1 MVLASLRARWAGFLG
16 AFVAVALG
24 VALIAAT
31 GVGLAASVRAPER
44 EPVRFADSPVVVA
57 GRDTLTVPVR
67 RGPET
72 RHVTKRLAHP
82 HPVDNELLREL
93 RRLGRL
99 SPGRAD
105 PARAHPGQ
113 THPGQTH
120 PGQSHPGQTRTDR
133 TAPDAVGLDAPA
145 ARVRAVVAASGTGA
159 RVLTGADRRQ
169 VDTDAE
175 RDARAL
181 VAVNAF
187 LGTAGGVAAFVSA
200 FVTASTFA
208 FVVALRRREFGLLRA
223 AGASRGQVRRWLL
236 AEALAVGAA
245 ASAAGCVI
253 GAWAAPGLARA
264 LVDAEVAP
272 PWFTVDGGPGGFA
285 WTWWP
290 YQLAF
295 WTGLLVA
302 LAGSWSA
309 ARRAGRVSPVEALRE
324 ASLDTGVMPLG
335 RRVVG
340 AVLLAG
346 GVGLLAWTLWTE
358 PSELLKRKTYT
369 TQPMILSTGVAALSP
384 LLVRHV
390 VAVFRRPAFLARG
403 AGGPGRRRVRG
414 LGRRLAGG
422 LGRRPAGAVG
432 RHPAGAVGRHPAEG
446 VSRHPAGGVSRHPA
460 GGVSRHPAGGVS
472 RHPAERRGRRPA
484 ESPVPHPAERPGRRP
499 AKSPGRRSASALALA
514 RVARANAAGSV
525 RRTAAVAAPVLVTV
539 ATAGCLLGSAAT
551 VGAAKA
557 TEARDRTAAQLIVTG
572 DDLRPPGRIPGATVA
587 ASASTAV
594 FVREDDETALLRA
607 DARAVTD
614 PAAYAATHRLPV
626 VAGDVRRLD
635 DRSIVVN
642 EEWQRHRVGEHVDVW
657 LSDGRRARLR
667 IVAVLAR
674 GTGDNGAYVT
684 ARNAPAAPLD
694 RVDVR
699 LRDGADPAAVAAAL
713 RTTGGQV
720 RTAGEWLAAEYP
732 GMKHQTRLGLHMLL
746 ALCLA
751 YTAISLAS
759 TQLMTAPVRAPEL
772 RSLRLLGAAPGQ
784 IRLVVAAEAVLAV
797 TVGAVLG
804 LAVTLVGLGGLSAGL
819 ARLSAPA
826 GVVVPWDVM
835 GVCVGVL
842 AVVAVGAGVAGGGGG

>member
-99 SPGRAD
+99 SPGRSD
-105 PARAHPGQ
+105 PARA
-113 THPGQTH
+113 HPGQTH

-169 VDTDAE
+169 VDPDAE

-403 AGGPGRRRVRG
+403 SGGPGRRRVRG
-414 LGRRLAGG
+414 LGRRLAGAWG
-422 LGRRPAGAVG
+422 DAPQEPRVGTPQKPWVGVPQEPWAGAPQEAWVGTPPNAEADAPPKARPRTPPNAQADAPPRAQADAPPVLSPSPASPAPTPPVPCAVPPPSPPPSSSPSPPRAACSAPPRRWARRRRP
-432 RHPAGAVGRHPAEG
+432 
-446 VSRHPAGGVSRHPA
+446 
-460 GGVSRHPAGGVS
+460 
-472 RHPAERRGRRPA
+472 RRGT
-484 ESPVPHPAERPGRRP
+484 VP
-499 AKSPGRRSASALALA
+499 
-514 RVARANAAGSV
+514 
-525 RRTAAVAAPVLVTV
+525 
-539 ATAGCLLGSAAT
+539 
-551 VGAAKA
+551 
-557 TEARDRTAAQLIVTG
+557 
-572 DDLRPPGRIPGATVA
+572 
-587 ASASTAV
+587 
-594 FVREDDETALLRA
+594 
-607 DARAVTD
+607 
-614 PAAYAATHRLPV
+614 
-626 VAGDVRRLD
+626 
-635 DRSIVVN
+635 
-642 EEWQRHRVGEHVDVW
+642 
-657 LSDGRRARLR
+657 
-667 IVAVLAR
+667 
-674 GTGDNGAYVT
+674 
-684 ARNAPAAPLD
+684 PLN
-694 RVDVR
+694 
-699 LRDGADPAAVAAAL
+699 
-713 RTTGGQV
+713 
-720 RTAGEWLAAEYP
+720 
-732 GMKHQTRLGLHMLL
+732 
-746 ALCLA
+746 
-751 YTAISLAS
+751 
-759 TQLMTAPVRAPEL
+759 
-772 RSLRLLGAAPGQ
+772 
-784 IRLVVAAEAVLAV
+784 
-797 TVGAVLG
+797 
-804 LAVTLVGLGGLSAGL
+804 
-819 ARLSAPA
+819 
-826 GVVVPWDVM
+826 
-835 GVCVGVL
+835 
-842 AVVAVGAGVAGGGGG
+842 

>member
-44 EPVRFADSPVVVA
+44 APVRFADSPVVVA

-67 RGPET
+67 RGPEV
-72 RHVTKRLAHP
+72 RHATQRLAHP

-93 RRLGRL
+93 RRLGPL
-99 SPGRAD
+99 DPGR
-105 PARAHPGQ
+105 P
-113 THPGQTH
+113 
-120 PGQSHPGQTRTDR
+120 HPGQTRTDR

-169 VDTDAE
+169 VDPDTE

-187 LGTAGGVAAFVSA
+187 LGTAGGVAAFVSV

-223 AGASRGQVRRWLL
+223 AGASRGQVRGWLL

-245 ASAAGCVI
+245 ASAAGCAG

-272 PWFTVDGGPGGFA
+272 PWFTVDGGPTGFA

-358 PSELLKRKTYT
+358 PSDLLKRKTYT
-369 TQPMILSTGVAALSP
+369 TQPMILSTGVAALAP

-390 VAVFRRPAFLARG
+390 VAVFRRPAFLARR
-403 AGGPGRRRVRG
+403 PSRPK
-414 LGRRLAGG
+414 
-422 LGRRPAGAVG
+422 RRPWPKRHRSRPNRRPSPLR
-432 RHPAGAVGRHPAEG
+432 RHPAA
-446 VSRHPAGGVSRHPA
+446 
-460 GGVSRHPAGGVS
+460 
-472 RHPAERRGRRPA
+472 
-484 ESPVPHPAERPGRRP
+484 
-499 AKSPGRRSASALALA
+499 ALTLA
-514 RVARANAAGSV
+514 RLARANAAGSV
-525 RRTAAVAAPVLVTV
+525 RRTAAIAAPVLVTV

-572 DDLRPPGRIPGATVA
+572 DDLRQPARIPRATVA

-594 FVREDDETALLRA
+594 FVREDGDTAFLRA
-607 DARAVTD
+607 EARAVTD
-614 PAAYAATHRLPV
+614 PAAFAATHRLPV

-657 LSDGRRARLR
+657 LGDGRRARLR

-694 RVDVR
+694 RIDVR
-699 LRDGADPAAVAAAL
+699 LRDGAEPTAVAAAL

-732 GMKHQTRLGLHMLL
+732 GMKHQTRLGLRMLL

-772 RSLRLLGAAPGQ
+772 RSLRLLGAGPGQ
-784 IRLVVAAEAVLAV
+784 IRLVVAAEAALAV

-842 AVVAVGAGVAGGGGG
+842 AVVAVGAGVMGVMGVMGRRRQTA

>member
-99 SPGRAD
+99 SPGRSD
-105 PARAHPGQ
+105 PARA
-113 THPGQTH
+113 HPGQTH

-169 VDTDAE
+169 ADPDAE

-403 AGGPGRRRVRG
+403 SGGPGRRRVRG

-422 LGRRPAGAVG
+422 LGRRPAGAEGRHPAEAVG
-432 RHPAGAVGRHPAEG
+432 RRPAGAVGR
-446 VSRHPAGGVSRHPA
+446 RPAGGV
-460 GGVSRHPAGGVS
+460 G

-484 ESPVPHPAERPGRRP
+484 ESPAPHPAERPGRRP
-499 AKSPGRRSASALALA
+499 AKSPGRRPASALALA

-594 FVREDDETALLRA
+594 FIREDDETALLRA

-657 LSDGRRARLR
+657 LGDGRRARLR

-842 AVVAVGAGVAGGGGG
+842 AVVAVGAGVVGVAGCRRASPRSA

>member
-31 GVGLAASVRAPER
+31 GVGLAASLRAPER

-67 RGPET
+67 RGPEI
-72 RHVTKRLAHP
+72 RHVTKKLAHP

-93 RRLGRL
+93 RRLGQLRTGGQ
-99 SPGRAD
+99 PHTAD
-105 PARAHPGQ
+105 QTRPA
-113 THPGQTH
+113 
-120 PGQSHPGQTRTDR
+120 GQTRTDR

-159 RVLTGADRRQ
+159 RVLTGAGRRQ
-169 VDTDAE
+169 VDPDTE

-187 LGTAGGVAAFVSA
+187 LGTAGGVAAFVSV

-245 ASAAGCVI
+245 ASAAGCAG
-253 GAWAAPGLARA
+253 GAWAAPVLART
-264 LVDAEVAP
+264 LVDTEVAP
-272 PWFTVDGGPGGFA
+272 PWFTVDGGPAGFA

-340 AVLLAG
+340 TALLAG
-346 GVGLLAWTLWTE
+346 GLGLLAWTLWTE

-390 VAVFRRPAFLARG
+390 VALFRRPAFLARG
-403 AGGPGRRRVRG
+403 VGGPDRRRVRG
-414 LGRRLAGG
+414 LGLR
-422 LGRRPAGAVG
+422 
-432 RHPAGAVGRHPAEG
+432 
-446 VSRHPAGGVSRHPA
+446 PAGGVGRH
-460 GGVSRHPAGGVS
+460 
-472 RHPAERRGRRPA
+472 
-484 ESPVPHPAERPGRRP
+484 P
-499 AKSPGRRSASALALA
+499 AKSPGRRPARALTLA
-514 RVARANAAGSV
+514 RLARANAAGSV

-557 TEARDRTAAQLIVTG
+557 TEARERTAAHLVVTG
-572 DDLRPPGRIPGATVA
+572 DDLRQPGRIPRATVA

-594 FVREDDETALLRA
+594 FVREDDDTALLRA
-607 DARAVTD
+607 EARAVTD
-614 PAAYAATHRLPV
+614 PAAFAATHRLPV
-626 VAGDVRRLD
+626 VAGDVRGLD

-657 LSDGRRARLR
+657 LGDGRRARLR
-667 IVAVLAR
+667 IAAVLAR

-684 ARNAPAAPLD
+684 ARNAPSAPLD

-699 LRDGADPAAVAAAL
+699 LRDGADRAAVAAAL

-720 RTAGEWLAAEYP
+720 RTAGQWLAAEHP
-732 GMKHQTRLGLHMLL
+732 GVKHQTRLGLRMLL

-835 GVCVGVL
+835 GACAGVL
-842 AVVAVGAGVAGGGGG
+842 AVVAVGAGVMGCRGLRAEGRG

>member
-24 VALIAAT
+24 VALTAAT
-31 GVGLAASVRAPER
+31 GVGLAASLDAPVR
-44 EPVRFADSPVVVA
+44 EPVRFAGSPVVVT

-67 RGPET
+67 RGPEV

-93 RRLGRL
+93 RRLGQI
-99 SPGRAD
+99 
-105 PARAHPGQ
+105 H
-113 THPGQTH
+113 
-120 PGQSHPGQTRTDR
+120 TDR
-133 TAPDAVGLDAPA
+133 TAPDAVGLAAPA

-159 RVLTGADRRQ
+159 RVLTGADRRL
-169 VDTDAE
+169 VDPATARDAE
-175 RDARAL
+175 AL

-187 LGTAGGVAAFVSA
+187 LGTAGGVAAFVSV

-236 AEALAVGAA
+236 GEALVVGAVAAAVGCL
-245 ASAAGCVI
+245 G
-253 GAWAAPGLARA
+253 GALGAPVLARA
-264 LVDAEVAP
+264 LVDSGVAP
-272 PWFTVDGGPGGFA
+272 PWFTVDGGPTGFA

-324 ASLDTGVMPLG
+324 ASLDTGVMPVG
-335 RRVVG
+335 RRIVG
-340 AVLLAG
+340 TVLLVG
-346 GVGLLAWTLWTE
+346 GVGLLAWTVWAE

-369 TQPMILSTGVAALSP
+369 TQPMILCTGVAGLAP
-384 LLVRHV
+384 VLVRYV
-390 VAVFRRPAFLARG
+390 VGVMRWPGVRVRRG
-403 AGGPGRRRVRG
+403 APVAAGVTVGPNGGADRG
-414 LGRRLAGG
+414 
-422 LGRRPAGAVG
+422 GA
-432 RHPAGAVGRHPAEG
+432 
-446 VSRHPAGGVSRHPA
+446 
-460 GGVSRHPAGGVS
+460 
-472 RHPAERRGRRPA
+472 
-484 ESPVPHPAERPGRRP
+484 
-499 AKSPGRRSASALALA
+499 RSANGSTARSWVTLG

-525 RRTAAVAAPVLVTV
+525 RRTAAVAAPVLVSV
-539 ATAGCLLGSAAT
+539 AIGGCLLGSAAT

-557 TEARDRTAAQLIVTG
+557 AEARQRTAAQLIVTG
-572 DDLRPPGRIPGATVA
+572 DDLRPTGRIPGATVA
-587 ASASTAV
+587 ASARTAV
-594 FVREDDETALLRA
+594 FVREDDGSAFLRA
-607 DARAVTD
+607 EARAVTD
-614 PAAYAATHRLPV
+614 PAAFAAVNRLPV

-642 EEWQRHRVGEHVDVW
+642 EEWQRHRVGRHVDVW
-657 LSDGRRARLR
+657 LGDGRRARLR

-694 RVDVR
+694 RMDVR
-699 LRDGADPAAVAAAL
+699 LRDGADRTAVAAAL
-713 RTTGGQV
+713 RPTGGQV
-720 RTAGEWLAAEYP
+720 RPVAEWLAAEYP
-732 GMKHQTRLGLHMLL
+732 GMKHQTRLGLRMLL

-751 YTAISLAS
+751 YTAISLVS

-804 LAVTLVGLGGLSAGL
+804 LAVTLVGLGGLSAAL

-826 GVVVPWDVM
+826 GVVVPWEVL
-835 GVCVGVL
+835 GVCVGVSV
-842 AVVAVGAGVAGGGGG
+842 VVAVGAGVLGCRVRVS

>member
-24 VALIAAT
+24 VALTAAA
-31 GVGLAASVRAPER
+31 GVGLAASLAAPVR
-44 EPVRFADSPVVVA
+44 EPVRFAGSPVVVA

-67 RGPET
+67 RGPEV

-93 RRLGRL
+93 RRLGQI
-99 SPGRAD
+99 
-105 PARAHPGQ
+105 H
-113 THPGQTH
+113 
-120 PGQSHPGQTRTDR
+120 TDR
-133 TAPDAVGLDAPA
+133 TAPDAVGLAAPV

-159 RVLTGADRRQ
+159 RVLTGADRRL
-169 VDTDAE
+169 VDPATARDAE
-175 RDARAL
+175 AL

-187 LGTAGGVAAFVSA
+187 LGTAGGVAAFVA
-200 FVTASTFA
+200 VFVTASTFA

-236 AEALAVGAA
+236 GEALVVGAVAAAVGCLGGALGA
-245 ASAAGCVI
+245 PVLAG
-253 GAWAAPGLARA
+253 A
-264 LVDAEVAP
+264 LVDSGVAP
-272 PWFTVDGGPGGFA
+272 PWFTVDGGPDGFA

-324 ASLDTGVMPLG
+324 ASLDTGVLPVG

-340 AVLLAG
+340 AVLLVG
-346 GVGLLAWTLWTE
+346 GVGLLAWTVWAE

-369 TQPMILSTGVAALSP
+369 TQPMVLCTGVAALAPVS
-384 LLVRHV
+384 VRYV
-390 VAVFRRPAFLARG
+390 VGALRRP
-403 AGGPGRRRVRG
+403 RVRV
-414 LGRRLAGG
+414 RR
-422 LGRRPAGAVG
+422 
-432 RHPAGAVGRHPAEG
+432 G
-446 VSRHPAGGVSRHPA
+446 VPVAGGVT
-460 GGVSRHPAGGVS
+460 V
-472 RHPAERRGRRPA
+472 GR
-484 ESPVPHPAERPGRRP
+484 SCTDPGRP
-499 AKSPGRRSASALALA
+499 RSARGSTARSTHGSTARSWVSLG
-514 RVARANAAGSV
+514 RVARANAAGAV
-525 RRTAAVAAPVLVTV
+525 RRTAAIAAPVLVSV
-539 ATAGCLLGSAAT
+539 AVGGCLLGSAAT

-557 TEARDRTAAQLIVTG
+557 AEARDRTAAQLIVTG
-572 DDLRPPGRIPGATVA
+572 ADLRPAGRIPGATVA
-587 ASASTAV
+587 ASARTAV
-594 FVREDDETALLRA
+594 FVREDDDSALLRA
-607 DARAVTD
+607 EARAVTD
-614 PAAYAATHRLPV
+614 PAAFAAANRLPV

-642 EEWQRHRVGEHVDVW
+642 EEWQRHRVGRHVDVW
-657 LSDGRRARLR
+657 LGDGRRARLR

-694 RVDVR
+694 RMDVR
-699 LRDGADPAAVAAAL
+699 LRDGADRTAVAAAL
-713 RTTGGQV
+713 RPTGGQV
-720 RTAGEWLAAEYP
+720 RPAGEWLAAEYP
-732 GMKHQTRLGLHMLL
+732 GMKHQTRLGLRMLL

-804 LAVTLVGLGGLSAGL
+804 LAVTLVGLGGLSAAL

-835 GVCVGVL
+835 GVCVGVSV
-842 AVVAVGAGVAGGGGG
+842 VVAVGAGVLGCRRQVS

>member
-16 AFVAVALG
+16 AFAAVALG

-44 EPVRFADSPVVVA
+44 EPVRFADSPVVVT
-57 GRDTLTVPVR
+57 GRDTLTVPVL

-93 RRLGRL
+93 RRLGPL
-99 SPGRAD
+99 SPGR
-105 PARAHPGQ
+105 
-113 THPGQTH
+113 THPA
-120 PGQSHPGQTRTDR
+120 QTRTDR

-159 RVLTGADRRQ
+159 RVLTGADRRR
-169 VDTDAE
+169 VDPDTE

-187 LGTAGGVAAFVSA
+187 LGTAGGVAAFVSV

-236 AEALAVGAA
+236 AEALAVGAV
-245 ASAAGCVI
+245 ASAAGCAG

-272 PWFTVDGGPGGFA
+272 PWFTVDGGPSGFA

-340 AVLLAG
+340 AVLIAG

-390 VAVFRRPAFLARG
+390 VAAFRRPAFL
-403 AGGPGRRRVRG
+403 V
-414 LGRRLAGG
+414 
-422 LGRRPAGAVG
+422 RRPAFLAG
-432 RHPAGAVGRHPAEG
+432 RPAFLAQRPAFVAHHPAAP
-446 VSRHPAGGVSRHPA
+446 P
-460 GGVSRHPAGGVS
+460 
-472 RHPAERRGRRPA
+472 RRPSPLKRRPA
-484 ESPVPHPAERPGRRP
+484 A
-499 AKSPGRRSASALALA
+499 ALTLA
-514 RVARANAAGSV
+514 RLARANAAGSV

-557 TEARDRTAAQLIVTG
+557 TEARDRTAAQLVVTG
-572 DDLRPPGRIPGATVA
+572 DDLRQPERIPGATVA

-594 FVREDDETALLRA
+594 FVREDDDTALLRA
-607 DARAVTD
+607 EARAVTD
-614 PAAYAATHRLPV
+614 PAAFAATHRLPV

-657 LSDGRRARLR
+657 LGDGRRARLR
-667 IVAVLAR
+667 IAAVLAR

-842 AVVAVGAGVAGGGGG
+842 AVVAVGAGVMGCRRPAA